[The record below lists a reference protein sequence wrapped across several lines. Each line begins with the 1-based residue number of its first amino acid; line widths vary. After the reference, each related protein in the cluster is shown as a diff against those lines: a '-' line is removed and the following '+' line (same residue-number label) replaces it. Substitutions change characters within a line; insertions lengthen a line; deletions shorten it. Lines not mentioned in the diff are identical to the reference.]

1 LAKKKDSIASL
12 FKHIDTTVQ
21 PKIAKTICEFNSN
34 EKNYLSY
41 EMNQCL
47 IIYNKYF
54 EDFYIAKDNS
64 GQIGLV
70 FEFNVEIIQG
80 IFLLIVNLINK

>member
-1 LAKKKDSIASL
+1 
-12 FKHIDTTVQ
+12 
-21 PKIAKTICEFNSN
+21 
-34 EKNYLSY
+34 
-41 EMNQCL
+41 MNQCL

-54 EDFYIAKDNS
+54 EDFYIAKDNT

-80 IFLLIVNLINK
+80 IFLLNCKFNQ

>member
-1 LAKKKDSIASL
+1 
-12 FKHIDTTVQ
+12 
-21 PKIAKTICEFNSN
+21 
-34 EKNYLSY
+34 
-41 EMNQCL
+41 MNQCL

-54 EDFYIAKDNS
+54 EDFYIAKDNT

-80 IFLLIVNLINK
+80 IFFTQLLI